1 MHASLSDILY
11 TRAYTYIHACTRIY
25 TFLTRSYKQVCI
37 SVTYTS
43 LFRIFSHSFSLHAF
57 VSPCLSP
64 FFAPLNLTYT
74 SHTREYIHIHASSL
88 SLSFSRSPFLQSLSF
103 SLSFSLF
110 LFSINQRLY
119 HTSYYFSL
127 LSMSF
132 FSSSSA
138 CASKVETSCGPTTA
152 NVYLRHRSRSTKIE

>member
-1 MHASLSDILY
+1 MHASLSGILY
-11 TRAYTYIHACTRIY
+11 TRVYTYIHACTRIY

-57 VSPCLSP
+57 VSPCLSL
-64 FFAPLNLTYT
+64 FFAPLNVTYT
-74 SHTREYIHIHASSL
+74 SHTRKYIHIHASSL
-88 SLSFSRSPFLQSLSF
+88 SLSFSRSPFLQ

-138 CASKVETSCGPTTA
+138 CASKVETSCGPTA

>member
-1 MHASLSDILY
+1 MCDERTLAICMHASLSDILY

-64 FFAPLNLTYT
+64 FFAPLNVTYT
-74 SHTREYIHIHASSL
+74 SHTRKYIHIHASSL
-88 SLSFSRSPFLQSLSF
+88 SLSFSPIPLFLSF
-103 SLSFSLF
+103 FLSVPL
-110 LFSINQRLY
+110 LY
-119 HTSYYFSL
+119 QSTA
-127 LSMSF
+127 LSHVILF
-132 FSSSSA
+132 FSSI
-138 CASKVETSCGPTTA
+138 
-152 NVYLRHRSRSTKIE
+152 NVFLQF